1 MTTSVNNA
9 IPFVPENTIDPA
21 AGLNLAINVIDMLL
35 QLGVS
40 SVGENTPPA
49 GVEGQRHIV
58 GSSPNGAWAGQANKV
73 ARFLDGAWSF
83 ASAQY
88 AVLLTGPTLYIRGTA
103 GWSAVV
109 SSSGATWGQI
119 VGTLTDQAD
128 LANALSAREYG
139 LTAGTNITIDRSNPL
154 APVISAA
161 GGGTGGM
168 SNPMTAA
175 GDLIRGGT
183 DGAAERLGV
192 GANGRV
198 LMVAGG
204 LPVWADLPPQCI
216 AIACS
221 DETTALT
228 AGAAKVTFRMPY
240 AFTLTGIRASLTTA
254 QVGGSLL
261 TVDVN
266 EGGTSILST
275 KLTIDNVEK
284 TSATAAT
291 APVISDT
298 ALADDAEI
306 TVDIDQIGDGTA
318 KGLKIYL
325 IGRPA

>member
-1 MTTSVNNA
+1 MTNSANNA

-21 AGLNLAINVIDMLL
+21 AGLNQAINVIDALL
-35 QLGVS
+35 QLSVVS
-40 SVGENTPPA
+40 LGENVPPA
-49 GVEGQRHIV
+49 SPASGTRYIV
-58 GSSPNGAWAGQANKV
+58 GTAPTGAWAGQANKL
-73 ARFLDGAWSF
+73 ARYLDGAWSF
-83 ASAQY
+83 FVASTAVSGGVIY
-88 AVLLTGPTLYIRGTA
+88 ARSDSGWAAA
-103 GWSAVV
+103 GG
-109 SSSGATWGQI
+109 SGAANWGGI
-119 VGTLTDQAD
+119 GGTLADQAD
-128 LANALSAREYG
+128 LANALAVREYT
-139 LTAGTNITIDRSNPL
+139 LTPGNNISIDRSNPS

-168 SNPMTAA
+168 SNPMTAV

-192 GANGRV
+192 GTNGRA
-198 LMVAGG
+198 LMAVGG
-204 LPVWADLPPQCI
+204 LPTWADLPPQCI

-228 AGAAKVTFRMPY
+228 VGAGKVTFRMPY

-254 QVGGSLL
+254 QGSGSLL

-266 EGGTSILST
+266 EAGVSVLST
-275 KLTIDNVEK
+275 LLTIDNTEK

-291 APVISDT
+291 AAVISGA